1 MSARVNILSSACSVM
16 LPPRNEVQAVKV
28 PTASTGVMLCTV
40 PSYVSSKTEDA
51 VWRLDVV
58 YSPNS

>member
-16 LPPRNEVQAVKV
+16 LPPRNEVQAVKAPAV
-28 PTASTGVMLCTV
+28 STGVMLCTV

-51 VWRLDVV
+51 V
-58 YSPNS
+58 